1 MKGREHGRRQEGVLL
16 PLRGRGAVVALG
28 DPFSPEAA
36 LVRGRRVPVLA
47 VLGRHLLEGEWW
59 RGEEEEALVLRL
71 LLEGG
76 AVVTAIAPLGVED
89 G

>member
-1 MKGREHGRRQEGVLL
+1 MKGREHGRHQEGVLL

-28 DPFSPEAA
+28 DPFSPEAV
-36 LVRGRRVPVLA
+36 LVRGRRAPVLG

-76 AVVTAIAPLGVED
+76 AVVKAIAPLGVED

>member
-1 MKGREHGRRQEGVLL
+1 M
-16 PLRGRGAVVALG
+16 ALG

-36 LVRGRRVPVLA
+36 LVRGRRAPVLG

-59 RGEEEEALVLRL
+59 QGEEGEALVLRL

-76 AVVTAIAPLGVED
+76 AVVTAIATLGGQD

>member
-16 PLRGRGAVVALG
+16 PLRGRGAAMALG
-28 DPFSPEAA
+28 DPFSPEAV
-36 LVRGRRVPVLA
+36 LVRGRRAPVLG